1 MAHKQNVFVDNEV
14 MTMNIELSKPKIILW
29 QMTTI
34 ELDEIAKMTEQQ
46 AWERVNHLPCYQ
58 HPLDAIGYSGVERR
72 KMAY

>member
-1 MAHKQNVFVDNEV
+1 
-14 MTMNIELSKPKIILW
+14 MNIELSKPKIILW

-58 HPLDAIGYSGVERR
+58 HQLDAIGYSGVERR